1 MVALEKIG
9 EKEKMT
15 DFLVYFLT
23 IWISATVGFLSCA
36 ILKVG
41 DRDDEFED

>member
-1 MVALEKIG
+1 
-9 EKEKMT
+9 MT

-36 ILKVG
+36 FLKVG
-41 DRDDEFED
+41 DRDDYFEDED